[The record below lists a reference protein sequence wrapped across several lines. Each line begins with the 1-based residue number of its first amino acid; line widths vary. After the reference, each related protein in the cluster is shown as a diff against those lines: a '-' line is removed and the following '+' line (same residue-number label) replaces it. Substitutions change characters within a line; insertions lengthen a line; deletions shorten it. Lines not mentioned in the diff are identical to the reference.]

1 MGQGVVEG
9 EALTR
14 TTIRTFGRTCLAAS
28 FYLVGSAHVGSPDT
42 WFEGNAGP
50 YHVTVEIETAGVV
63 PGIAKVFVRA
73 PGEQLG
79 TVTVQA
85 NKFDAT
91 GGAPPPEPAPPV
103 AGDPGLFGGKLWI
116 MSSGSNSVTVYVSG
130 SKGAGKVV
138 VPVVVVAYSRLKLD
152 KPMGIGLAAMGV
164 FLFAGLVTIV
174 GAAVRESMLAPG
186 QPPTPAS
193 RNRARIAMSA
203 TSVILLVAITGGW
216 RWWNAEDA
224 SYVDTLYKPFKSSA
238 SVTTTANG
246 PSLIIAI
253 TEPSWVHRADS
264 SWMQRNSKSAFT
276 PLVKDHGKLMHV
288 FVIRD
293 DMSTFAHLHPATSDS
308 SSFPVALPPL
318 PAGKYRVFADIVHE
332 SGFTQTLV
340 SSIEVPAR
348 VPTSEQAQTNADD
361 SWFARAVT
369 TGATRLTLDDGAVME
384 WQRGGGPIVAGLPAP
399 LRFVVRNA
407 DGTEALLEPYMGMAA
422 HAVVERSDGSVFVH
436 LHPMGTISMASQM
449 AFTMRQAGDTVR
461 GALGKR
467 LSAAETS
474 AMANAKI
481 TSNVVSFPYA
491 FPKVGRYRVWVQV
504 RHGGRIETA
513 AFDADV
519 VAQQVH

>member
-1 MGQGVVEG
+1 
-9 EALTR
+9 L
-14 TTIRTFGRTCLAAS
+14 IRTFGRTYLIAIL
-28 FYLVGSAHVGSPDT
+28 YLVVSAHVGSPDT

-50 YHVTVEIETAGVV
+50 YHVTVQIETAGVV

-73 PGEQLG
+73 QGEQLG

-91 GGAPPPEPAPPV
+91 GGAPPPEPATPV
-103 AGDPGLFGGKLWI
+103 PGDPGLFGGKLWI

-174 GAAVRESMLAPG
+174 GAAVRESMLTPG
-186 QPPTPAS
+186 QPPSQAS
-193 RNRARIAMSA
+193 RNRARVAMIV
-203 TSVILLVAITGGW
+203 TSVILVVAITGGW
-216 RWWNAEDA
+216 RWWSSEDA
-224 SYVDTLYKPFKSSA
+224 SYVKRMYQPLKSSA
-238 SVTTTANG
+238 SVMTTATG
-246 PSLIIAI
+246 PALRIAI
-253 TEPSWVHRADS
+253 TEPSWIHRGDS
-264 SWMQRNSKSAFT
+264 LWMRRNTRSAFT
-276 PLVKDHGKLMHV
+276 PLVEDHGKLMHV

-293 DMSTFAHLHPATSDS
+293 DMSAFAHLHPVTSDS

-318 PAGKYRVFADIVHE
+318 PVGKYRVFADIVHE

-340 SSIEVPAR
+340 SAIDVPAT
-348 VPTSEQAQTNADD
+348 VSSSQQPATDPDD

-369 TGATRLTLDDGAVME
+369 PGATRVTFDDGAMME
-384 WQRGGGPIVAGLPAP
+384 WDRGTGPIVAGLPAP

-407 DGTEALLEPYMGMAA
+407 DGTAASLEPYMGMAG
-422 HAVVERSDGSVFVH
+422 HAVVERNDGSVFVH

-449 AFTMRQAGDTVR
+449 AFTMRQAGDTVK

-467 LSAAETS
+467 VSAAEAS
-474 AMANAKI
+474 AMASATI

-491 FPKVGRYRVWVQV
+491 FPKAGSYRVWVQV
-504 RHGGRIETA
+504 RHGGRIDTA
-513 AFDADV
+513 AFDANV
-519 VAQQVH
+519 LAQQVH